1 MGKNKMPKHPFVSI
15 CTPTFNRRP
24 FIPIII
30 KCIENQ
36 TYPRDKMEWIIVDD
50 GTDKIEDLVSHLPY
64 VKYFRYDEKM
74 TVGKKRNITNEK
86 AKGDII
92 VYMDD
97 DDYYP
102 ADRVSH
108 AVEKLT
114 GSKALCAG
122 SSAMF
127 IYFKHID
134 KLLQFGPYG
143 PNHAT
148 AATFAFKRE
157 LLNQT
162 KFDEESSVA
171 EERKF
176 LKDYTIPFVQLDSI
190 KTILVFSHNHNSFD
204 KKELL
209 KQMPNPNIHET
220 PLVPKDIV
228 KEPEILK
235 FFMEDINILLDNYDL
250 GKADHKPDVKR
261 QLAELKIQRENKM
274 QEMMKQQTDYK
285 NAINKITMMT
295 NPEIAQQQI
304 DEQSMMIKQLMFE
317 NNQLKEQVQYLNTK
331 IKQLITSQ
339 IEKRKDER
347 KIELSSE
354 SPTINIV

>member
-1 MGKNKMPKHPFVSI
+1 
-15 CTPTFNRRP
+15 
-24 FIPIII
+24 
-30 KCIENQ
+30 
-36 TYPRDKMEWIIVDD
+36 
-50 GTDKIEDLVSHLPY
+50 
-64 VKYFRYDEKM
+64 
-74 TVGKKRNITNEK
+74 
-86 AKGDII
+86 
-92 VYMDD
+92 
-97 DDYYP
+97 
-102 ADRVSH
+102 
-108 AVEKLT
+108 
-114 GSKALCAG
+114 
-122 SSAMF
+122 
-127 IYFKHID
+127 
-134 KLLQFGPYG
+134 
-143 PNHAT
+143 
-148 AATFAFKRE
+148 
-157 LLNQT
+157 
-162 KFDEESSVA
+162 
-171 EERKF
+171 
-176 LKDYTIPFVQLDSI
+176 
-190 KTILVFSHNHNSFD
+190 LVFSHNHNSFD